1 MLEKARR
8 APGSLTRVLTRGR
21 GTKFPL
27 CSRRFQWIFAAAW
40 VREGRP
46 AAGGRQGWV
55 NGTGWCTMDAMT
67 SFDAEL
73 VDLWFGRALD
83 SNHPLMPFWGI
94 HPTDEESTVIVDGRR
109 QVQAAIGPSRQDSTP
124 ESVPESSPVRPTELA
139 ARMLQSYLSAV
150 AAGVAETRRT
160 LAGVG
165 ADTAP
170 GGEPIGDPGSLALV
184 AGLNAG
190 AAALYGEFVSTA
202 YRPAGPSG
210 SMEPT
215 AAESARLAGVSAAEL
230 VVDGADLH
238 QIAGAA
244 AGVAR
249 GWRVGLPENAQEQ
262 ADYRVRALVGLLLV
276 ALEHVTRKP
285 EPAAEP
291 ASCGAGP
298 GENAGHSFPAEI
310 TFQIG
315 VEPGSARSLAA
326 ELRGLA
332 DEVAVWVSGDGSW
345 YTFHVHTDRPGEVV
359 GQVYACGTA
368 FDLQITD
375 RG

>member
-1 MLEKARR
+1 
-8 APGSLTRVLTRGR
+8 
-21 GTKFPL
+21 
-27 CSRRFQWIFAAAW
+27 
-40 VREGRP
+40 
-46 AAGGRQGWV
+46 
-55 NGTGWCTMDAMT
+55 MDAMT

-83 SNHPLMPFWGI
+83 SDNPLMPFWGI
-94 HPTDEESTVIVDGRR
+94 RPTDEESTVIVDGRR
-109 QVQAAIGPSRQDSTP
+109 QLRAAIDQST
-124 ESVPESSPVRPTELA
+124 EESSHYPTQEFRQESSGIRTTELA
-139 ARMLQSYLSAV
+139 ARMLQSYLGAV

-160 LAGVG
+160 LAG
-165 ADTAP
+165 ADAVVAT

-190 AAALYGEFVSTA
+190 AAALYSESVSTA

-210 SMEPT
+210 AAEPT

-230 VVDGADLH
+230 VVDGAELH

-276 ALEHVTRKP
+276 ALEHVTREP

-315 VEPGSARSLAA
+315 VEPGSARALAA

-359 GQVYACGTA
+359 GQAYAYGTA
-368 FDLQITD
+368 FDLQISD

>member
-1 MLEKARR
+1 
-8 APGSLTRVLTRGR
+8 
-21 GTKFPL
+21 
-27 CSRRFQWIFAAAW
+27 
-40 VREGRP
+40 
-46 AAGGRQGWV
+46 
-55 NGTGWCTMDAMT
+55 MDAMT

-73 VDLWFGRALD
+73 VELWFGRALD
-83 SNHPLMPFWGI
+83 PDHPLMPFWGI
-94 HPTDEESTVIVDGRR
+94 RPTEEESTVIIDGRR
-109 QVQAAIGPSRQDSTP
+109 MVHTAISRDTLEFAHEP
-124 ESVPESSPVRPTELA
+124 GAVRRTELA

-160 LAGVG
+160 LAGG
-165 ADTAP
+165 GTDNPT
-170 GGEPIGDPGSLALV
+170 GGEPIGDPGALALV

-190 AAALYGEFVSTA
+190 AAALYSEFVSTA
-202 YRPAGPSG
+202 YRPTGPSG
-210 SMEPT
+210 APEPT
-215 AAESARLAGVSAAEL
+215 AAELSRLAGVSAAEL

-249 GWRVGLPENAQEQ
+249 GWRVGLPANEQEQ

-276 ALEHVTRKP
+276 ALEQVTREP

-315 VEPGSARSLAA
+315 VEPGSARALAA

-332 DEVAVWVSGDGSW
+332 DEVAVWASGEGSW
-345 YTFHVHTDRPGEVV
+345 HTFHLHTDRPGEVV
-359 GQVYACGTA
+359 GQVYAYGTA

>member
-1 MLEKARR
+1 
-8 APGSLTRVLTRGR
+8 
-21 GTKFPL
+21 
-27 CSRRFQWIFAAAW
+27 
-40 VREGRP
+40 
-46 AAGGRQGWV
+46 
-55 NGTGWCTMDAMT
+55 MDAMT
-67 SFDAEL
+67 SFDAAL

-83 SNHPLMPFWGI
+83 SAQPLMPFWGI
-94 HPTDEESTVIVDGRR
+94 RPTSEESAVILAGQQALRAAIGLSQESDQDSEQESADEYAQDPHRESTV
-109 QVQAAIGPSRQDSTP
+109 T
-124 ESVPESSPVRPTELA
+124 RPTELA
-139 ARMLQSYLSAV
+139 ARMLRSYLGAV

-160 LAGVG
+160 LAWTD
-165 ADTAP
+165 ADDTA
-170 GGEPIGDPGSLALV
+170 GGQPIGDPGSLALV

-190 AAALYGEFVSTA
+190 AAALYSEYVTTA
-202 YRPAGPSG
+202 YRPAGLSG
-210 SMEPT
+210 APEPT

-276 ALEHVTRKP
+276 ALEHVTREP
-285 EPAAEP
+285 EPASEP

-315 VEPGSARSLAA
+315 VEQGSARSLAT

-359 GQVYACGTA
+359 GQVYAYGTA

>member
-1 MLEKARR
+1 
-8 APGSLTRVLTRGR
+8 
-21 GTKFPL
+21 
-27 CSRRFQWIFAAAW
+27 
-40 VREGRP
+40 
-46 AAGGRQGWV
+46 
-55 NGTGWCTMDAMT
+55 MT

-83 SNHPLMPFWGI
+83 PDHPLMPLWGI
-94 HPTDEESTVIVDGRR
+94 RPTEEESTVIVDGRL
-109 QVQAAIGPSRQDSTP
+109 QVQAAIGRFDP
-124 ESVPESSPVRPTELA
+124 EPVRRPGATRPTELA
-139 ARMLQSYLSAV
+139 AQMLQSYLTAV

-160 LAGVG
+160 MAEVG
-165 ADTAP
+165 ADLQN

-190 AAALYGEFVSTA
+190 AAALYSEFVSTS
-202 YRPAGPSG
+202 YRPTGPSG
-210 SMEPT
+210 AAEPT

-249 GWRVGLPENAQEQ
+249 GWRVGLPENAQER

-276 ALEHVTRKP
+276 ALEHVTRQP

-291 ASCGAGP
+291 ASCGALP
-298 GENAGHSFPAEI
+298 GENGGHPFPAEI

-315 VEPGSARSLAA
+315 VEPGSARALAA

-332 DEVAVWVSGDGSW
+332 DEVAVWASGEGSW
-345 YTFHVHTDRPGEVV
+345 HTFHVHTDRPAEVV
-359 GQVYACGTA
+359 GQVYAYGTA

>member
-1 MLEKARR
+1 
-8 APGSLTRVLTRGR
+8 
-21 GTKFPL
+21 
-27 CSRRFQWIFAAAW
+27 
-40 VREGRP
+40 
-46 AAGGRQGWV
+46 
-55 NGTGWCTMDAMT
+55 MDTMT

-83 SNHPLMPFWGI
+83 SEQPLMPFWGI
-94 HPTDEESTVIVDGRR
+94 RPTDQESTVILAGQQELR
-109 QVQAAIGPSRQDSTP
+109 AAIGQAAPEAGPHSSRASARSSADESGRGITGEPSRQTSA
-124 ESVPESSPVRPTELA
+124 SPPTELA
-139 ARMLQSYLSAV
+139 ARMLRSYLGAV

-160 LAGVG
+160 LALADTDTG
-165 ADTAP
+165 ADMAA
-170 GGEPIGDPGSLALV
+170 GGQPIGDPGSLALV

-190 AAALYGEFVSTA
+190 AAALYSEYAPTG

-210 SMEPT
+210 AAEPT

-276 ALEHVTRKP
+276 ALEHVTREP

-298 GENAGHSFPAEI
+298 GENAGHSFPAEV

-326 ELRGLA
+326 ELRALA

-359 GQVYACGTA
+359 GQVYAYGTA